1 MRNVLTFLLLLFSLL
16 CNGQSPKLFT
26 TDKELSSSLINQIYQ
41 DRNGFIWIATE
52 DGLNRYDGAKFTI
65 YKHEPNNEHSL
76 AHNFVRTV
84 FEDSKGHLL
93 IGTYIG
99 IQMYDPATDNFT
111 PLAKL
116 EDTGETLESNINS
129 FIERKNGE
137 IWVSGNVLCKLDIKD
152 HLLTVRKV
160 DIAVTSPGSLFED
173 KKQNVWM
180 AKGEEGVYQ
189 LTPDNQLTL
198 HLSKDNGYVKSIC
211 EDQRGNI
218 YVGSIRKGLFIYDK
232 ERKTF
237 VPVDL
242 KEKGELPVCFLY
254 SGIPNE
260 LYIGTDGKGVAIYNI
275 RTHEISEYKFDN
287 NYFDSGNSKI
297 HSILKDNSGNLWLA
311 VYQKGVILIPARTNS
326 FKYIGHK
333 STDKNCIGSCCITSF
348 CKDNNGTL
356 WVGTDNDGIYALT
369 EKLEP
374 AKHFSHTTHPHS
386 VPSTVIKLYEDS
398 EHNMWIG
405 SFINGMGKLNK
416 QTGLCDYQYKLVDKN
431 NNYIQRVYDF
441 AEDKNKRLWIATMGF
456 GLFYYDLKT
465 KEFTSVQ
472 SQTSLINEWIG
483 CLHYSDD
490 NKLYVGTY
498 DGVNCINLD
507 SPDFQS
513 HKILSQNVIYSIFE
527 DADGVVWLGSSE
539 GLSGWNKKT
548 KELTTYTTADGLPS
562 NTIYAIQGD
571 GKDFLWISTNAGIS
585 QFQKKNNKFINYYVS
600 DGLQGNEFYKN
611 ASFKDKQG
619 IIWFGGMN
627 GITYFNPQDIINPA
641 KTWNIRI
648 TDFFLHNNPVRK
660 GMKSGIHNIINCPV
674 FNAKEF
680 YLSHKDNVFSIE
692 FATLELNAPEH
703 INYLYSIN
711 DEKWISLPKGV
722 NRISFSNLKPG
733 TYNFKI
739 RAKDNT
745 VYSNIKEITIFISPA
760 WYASWWAKV
769 IYSLLLLTIIFIII
783 LQIRHRYRMHQEM
796 LQHIHAEQI
805 NEAKLQFFIN
815 ISHEIRT
822 PMSLII
828 SPLQKLIKNEENN
841 ERLKIYHIIYRNAE
855 RILNLVN
862 QLMDIRKIDKGQMF
876 LMFRETNIIPF
887 IEDLCTTFG
896 QQANTKNIRL
906 QLHSTLRELNVWV
919 DTGNFDKIIL
929 NILSNAFKFTPEKG
943 NIDITIRTGEDNT
956 LPDPLKQ
963 YAEIIIADTGTGIDE
978 QEKEHIFER
987 FYQIRNSQQN
997 PKGGTGIGL
1006 HLTRSLVE
1014 LHHGIIYVE
1023 NNKEQPGCRFIIRLP
1038 LGNKHLRPEEV
1049 DNNEQKVT
1057 VTVPTVPVISPII
1070 ENEEEKKVRV
1080 KTKYHVLIVE
1090 DDEEIRNYIA
1100 KEFGDKFHI
1109 MESRNGKEALEQ
1121 IFKKTPDL
1129 VISDIMMPEMDGL
1142 TLCRKIK
1149 QNVNLNHIPVIL
1161 LTAKTRE
1168 EDNLEGLNT
1177 GADAYIMKPFNIE
1190 ILQKTVENLINTR
1203 QQLRKVF
1210 TGQQNLENKV
1220 QKLEVKSP
1228 DEKLME
1234 RIMKVINENIGNPN
1248 LTIETITTEVGI
1260 SRVHLHR
1267 KLKELTN
1274 QTTRDFIRN
1283 IRLKEAARLLSEKQ
1297 HTISEI
1303 AMLTGF
1309 TDPNNFSTTFKELYG
1324 MPPSMY
1330 MKEQLSKKEE

>member
-1 MRNVLTFLLLLFSLL
+1 MKHTLILLLLFFSSF
-16 CNGQSPKLFT
+16 CYGQSPKLFT
-26 TDKELSSSLINQIYQ
+26 ADRELSSSLINYLYQ

-65 YKHEPNNEHSL
+65 YKHDPNDEHSL
-76 AHNFVRTV
+76 AHSFVRTV
-84 FEDSKGHLL
+84 FEDSKGHLI
-93 IGTYIG
+93 IGTYMG

-111 PLAKL
+111 PPAKR
-116 EDTGETLESNINS
+116 EDNGEIFESNIVS
-129 FIERKNGE
+129 IIERRNGE
-137 IWVSGNVLCKLDIKD
+137 IWISGNVLCKLNIKSNQ
-152 HLLTVRKV
+152 LTVQQI
-160 DIAVTSPGSLFED
+160 DASITSPGYMIED
-173 KKQNVWM
+173 KNLNIWM
-180 AKGEEGVYQ
+180 SKGEEGLYR
-189 LTPDNQLTL
+189 LDPDNQLSL
-198 HLSKDNGYVKSIC
+198 YLSKDNGYINSIC
-211 EDQRGNI
+211 EDPQGNI
-218 YVGSIRKGLFIYDK
+218 YVGSMRKGLFAYEK
-232 ERKTF
+232 KSNTF
-237 VPVDL
+237 VPVDF
-242 KEKGELPVCFLY
+242 KERQELPVSFLY
-254 SGIPNE
+254 SASPNE
-260 LYIGTDGKGVAIYNI
+260 LYIGTDGKGMNIYNNK
-275 RTHEISEYKFDN
+275 THKISEYRFDN
-287 NYFDSGNSKI
+287 SYFDSNKSKI

-311 VYQKGVILIPARTNS
+311 VYQKGVIQIPARTNS

-333 STDKNCIGSCCITSF
+333 SMDKNIIGSSCITSF
-348 CKDNNGTL
+348 CKDNNGIL
-356 WVGTDNDGIYALT
+356 WIGTDNDGIYALT

-374 AKHFSHTTHPHS
+374 AKHFSHTNHPNS

-398 EHNMWIG
+398 EHNIWVG
-405 SFINGMGKLNK
+405 SFINGMGKLNR
-416 QTGLCDYQYKLVDKN
+416 QTGQCSYQYELVDKN

-441 AEDKNKRLWIATMGF
+441 AEDKNKRLWVATMGF

-465 KEFTSVQ
+465 KKFNSVQ
-472 SQTSLINEWIG
+472 SNSSLINEWIG
-483 CLHYSDD
+483 CLHYSAD

-498 DGVNCINLD
+498 DGANCIDLD

-527 DADGVVWLGSSE
+527 DSDGVIWFGSSE
-539 GLSGWNKKT
+539 GLSGWNKET

-571 GKDFLWISTNAGIS
+571 ETDFLWISTNAGVS
-585 QFQKKNNKFINYYVS
+585 QFQKKNKKFINYYVG

-611 ASFKDKQG
+611 ASFKDEEG
-619 IIWFGGMN
+619 TIWFGGMN
-627 GITYFNPQDIINPA
+627 GITYFNPQEIINPA
-641 KTWNIRI
+641 KKWNIRI

-660 GMKSGIHNIINCPV
+660 GMKSGIHNIINGPV
-674 FNAKEF
+674 FNAEEF
-680 YLSHKDNVFSIE
+680 YLSYKDNVFSIE
-692 FATLELNAPEH
+692 FAALELNAPEH
-703 INYLYSIN
+703 INFLYSIN
-711 DEKWISLPKGV
+711 DEKWISLPKGI

-739 RAKDNT
+739 KARDNT
-745 VYSNIKEITIFISPA
+745 IYSNIKEITIFISPA

-769 IYSLLLLTIIFIII
+769 IYCLLSLAVIFIII

-828 SPLQKLIKNEENN
+828 SPLQKLIKNEDNN
-841 ERLKIYHIIYRNAE
+841 ERLKIYHVIYRNAE

-906 QLHSTLRELNVWV
+906 QLHSQLRELNVWV
-919 DTGNFDKIIL
+919 DTTNFDKIIL

-943 NIDITIRTGEDNT
+943 NIDIIIRTGEDDSQ
-956 LPDPLKQ
+956 PEPLKQ
-963 YAEIIIADTGTGIDE
+963 YAEIVISDTGSGIDE
-978 QEKEHIFER
+978 KEKEHIFER
-987 FYQIRNSQQN
+987 FYQIRDSQHN

-1049 DNNEQKVT
+1049 DNTEKETPVILS
-1057 VTVPTVPVISPII
+1057 TVPVITPMI

-1080 KTKYHVLIVE
+1080 KSKYHVLIVE

-1100 KEFGDKFHI
+1100 KEFADKFHI
-1109 MESRNGKEALEQ
+1109 MESCNGKEALEL
-1121 IFKKTPDL
+1121 IFKKAPDL

-1190 ILQKTVENLINTR
+1190 ILQKTIENLINTR

-1210 TGQQNLENKV
+1210 TGQQSQENKV

-1234 RIMKVINENIGNPN
+1234 RIMKVINENISNPN
-1248 LTIETITTEVGI
+1248 LTIETITNEVGI

-1330 MKEQLSKKEE
+1330 MKEQLGKKEE